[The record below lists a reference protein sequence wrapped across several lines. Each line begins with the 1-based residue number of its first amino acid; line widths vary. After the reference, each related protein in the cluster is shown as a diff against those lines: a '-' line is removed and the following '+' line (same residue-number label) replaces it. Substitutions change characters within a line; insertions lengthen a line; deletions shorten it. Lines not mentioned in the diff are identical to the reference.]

1 MKASGF
7 IAIFCSIGGPEP
19 WTGGLPGGLIINI
32 VWCKVLGWLGW
43 RTFHY
48 SGSRNEDDKLPAKFQ
63 DGAAAICAVW

>member
-32 VWCKVLGWLGW
+32 YLHCGARLLDITPSLQQQHFSLFFK
-43 RTFHY
+43 Y
-48 SGSRNEDDKLPAKFQ
+48 SE
-63 DGAAAICAVW
+63 

>member
-1 MKASGF
+1 MY
-7 IAIFCSIGGPEP
+7 
-19 WTGGLPGGLIINI
+19 LIKIKKWVLVGNVNI